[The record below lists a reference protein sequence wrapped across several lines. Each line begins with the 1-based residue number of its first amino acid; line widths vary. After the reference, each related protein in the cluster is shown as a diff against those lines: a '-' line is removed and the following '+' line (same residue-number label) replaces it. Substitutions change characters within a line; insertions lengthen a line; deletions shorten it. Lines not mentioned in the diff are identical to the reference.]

1 MATMNV
7 SLPDEMKAW
16 VDEQVASGEYAGASD
31 LVRDLI
37 RRRQRYERGLA
48 RLQELVDEALASGI
62 AEGTPEEIR
71 EQIKRDARE
80 LAAKPY
86 DRGAA

>member
-62 AEGTPEEIR
+62 AEGTPEEII
-71 EQIKRDARE
+71 EGIIAEGKDRDRQA
-80 LAAKPY
+80 
-86 DRGAA
+86 G